1 MNLPVICVC
10 TAAAQINVNR
20 VWAAMGR
27 GPGTFERR
35 LTTGSDPTSEVEPTH
50 YLMSDA
56 STSADDAAE
65 WQAMAN
71 GDLPH
76 LPDGRV
82 WGEDGVIGAEDARAA
97 ISGGN
102 LQVYSASGDVV
113 PIDHANGVLAS
124 RGLSWVPFPEI

>member
-10 TAAAQINVNR
+10 TAAAQTAVNR
-20 VWAAMGR
+20 VWEAMGR
-27 GPGTFERR
+27 GPGTFSRK
-35 LTTGSDPTSEVEPTH
+35 LTTEADPTPETVPTH

-56 STSADDAAE
+56 STSAADVAE

-71 GDLPH
+71 GDLPR
-76 LPDGRV
+76 LPDGVV
-82 WGEDGVIGAEDARAA
+82 WGVEGVIGAEDAMAA
-97 ISGGN
+97 ISAAN

-113 PIDHANGVLAS
+113 PVDHANGVLAS